1 MLDCAMSF
9 CYHASSLINTVHSVN
24 KKPVFLW
31 WSAIVNP
38 NVGSLI
44 YHSHTNERQ
53 TSEVKNPQNDFSPL
67 QSVHTHF
74 TILKKCFSS
83 MTSSLWAF
91 VLSGPLL
98 KKALTNILLNVCTVD
113 SFSDSEDLTLLLAY
127 TLPGGNK
134 SLRHLKAGEHS
145 TQWRQ
150 YGALHWRKEQ
160 YCCHPAKTN
169 KSICGISPLLPQ
181 GFIFFHKFSPYVFVP
196 GLLCLFFSFQ
206 FYTTFHFN
214 IVTLILYFTVVP
226 LPGDRKM
233 GWGHTVLMTT
243 ISHSHYGILFKLCS
257 AHCCPTHPQTS
268 QRKKTPD
275 GLCHPNWSKHTCSSP
290 CLDVRDDILWTS
302 KEARELLSPL
312 PDL

>member
-196 GLLCLFFSFQ
+196 GLLCFFFFFSIL
-206 FYTTFHFN
+206 HN
-214 IVTLILYFTVVP
+214 ISF
-226 LPGDRKM
+226 
-233 GWGHTVLMTT
+233 
-243 ISHSHYGILFKLCS
+243 
-257 AHCCPTHPQTS
+257 
-268 QRKKTPD
+268 
-275 GLCHPNWSKHTCSSP
+275 
-290 CLDVRDDILWTS
+290 
-302 KEARELLSPL
+302 
-312 PDL
+312 